1 MAAEP
6 VRVIF
11 DTDMGNDID
20 DAVALAMLHSFVS
33 RGEAELLAVTVT
45 KALSHWHSSMRASAA
60 STACTGETSRLAMAA
75 ASARVSRSA
84 MALLM
89 AFPHN
94 GGLHHGGL
102 RACAWVA

>member
-1 MAAEP
+1 MGVRILYLLLVVGLSVAAEP

-45 KALSHWHSSMRASAA
+45 KA
-60 STACTGETSRLAMAA
+60 
-75 ASARVSRSA
+75 V
-84 MALLM
+84 
-89 AFPHN
+89 P
-94 GGLHHGGL
+94 
-102 RACAWVA
+102 